1 MHVPIHFSVNGEPYH
16 LEVKPNRVLLDV
28 LRDDLGLTGTKKG
41 CGLGK
46 CGACTVLLNGR
57 PVHSCL
63 LLAPQADGKEVTT
76 IEGIAGDEPHPLQSA
91 FAEKGAVQC
100 GFCTPGMINTAKA
113 LLDGNPDP
121 EESEIKQAIAG
132 NLCRCTGY
140 NQIVSA
146 IQSCGRSNPDGGPA
160 SGRKTGGHDG
170 E

>member
-1 MHVPIHFSVNGEPYH
+1 MRVPIDISVNGEEYH

-28 LRDDLGLTGTKKG
+28 LREDLGLTGTKKG

-63 LLAPQADGKEVTT
+63 ILAPHADGKEITT
-76 IEGIAGDEPHPLQSA
+76 IEGIAGEEPHPLQTA
-91 FAEKGAVQC
+91 FVEKGAVQC
-100 GFCTPGMINTAKA
+100 GFCTPGMINAAKA

-121 EESEIKQAIAG
+121 DEAEIKQAIAG

-146 IQSCGRSNPDGGPA
+146 IQSCAQSN
-160 SGRKTGGHDG
+160 SVSRTEKRVKSN

>member
-1 MHVPIHFSVNGEPYH
+1 MLVPININVNGEEYR

-28 LRDDLGLTGTKKG
+28 LREDIGYTGTKKG

-46 CGACTVLLNGR
+46 CGACTVLLDGR

-63 LLAPQADGKEVTT
+63 ILAPQVDGKEITT
-76 IEGIAGDEPHPLQSA
+76 IEGIAGEKPPALQNA
-91 FAEKGAVQC
+91 FVEKGAVQC

-113 LLDGNPDP
+113 LLDTNPDP
-121 EESEIKQAIAG
+121 DEAEIKLAIAG

-146 IQSCGRSNPDGGPA
+146 IKTCVQSSSAGSTEKRVESN
-160 SGRKTGGHDG
+160 

>member
-1 MHVPIHFSVNGEPYH
+1 MLVPINISVNGEEYR

-28 LRDDLGLTGTKKG
+28 LREDIGLTGTKKG

-46 CGACTVLLNGR
+46 CGACTVLLDGL

-63 LLAPQADGKEVTT
+63 ILAPQVNGKEITT
-76 IEGIAGDEPHPLQSA
+76 IEGIAAEEPHPLQAA
-91 FAEKGAVQC
+91 FVDKGAVQC
-100 GFCTPGMINTAKA
+100 GFCTPGMINTAKS
-113 LLDGNPDP
+113 LLDNNPNPD
-121 EESEIKQAIAG
+121 EAEIKLAIAG

-146 IQSCGRSNPDGGPA
+146 IQTCTQPNSAIQAEKRVKS
-160 SGRKTGGHDG
+160 H

>member
-1 MHVPIHFSVNGEPYH
+1 MLVPINISVNGEEYR

-28 LRDDLGLTGTKKG
+28 LREDIGLTGTKKG

-46 CGACTVLLNGR
+46 CGACTVILDGR

-63 LLAPQADGKEVTT
+63 ILAAQVDGKEITT
-76 IEGIAGDEPHPLQSA
+76 IEGIAGKEPHVLQNA
-91 FAEKGAVQC
+91 FVEKGAVQC

-113 LLDGNPDP
+113 LLDNDPDP
-121 EESEIKQAIAG
+121 DEAEIKLAIAG

-146 IQSCGRSNPDGGPA
+146 IQTCTQSNSAIPTDKRVE
-160 SGRKTGGHDG
+160 SN

>member
-1 MHVPIHFSVNGEPYH
+1 MHVPINITVNGEEYH

-28 LRDDLGLTGTKKG
+28 LREDLGLTGTKKG

-46 CGACTVLLNGR
+46 CGACTILLDGR

-63 LLAPQADGKEVTT
+63 LLAAQADRKQITT
-76 IEGIAGDEPHPLQSA
+76 IEGIATEEPHPLQAA
-91 FAEKGAVQC
+91 FVTKGAVQC

-113 LLDGNPDP
+113 LLDVNPNPD
-121 EESEIKQAIAG
+121 EAEIKSAIAG

-140 NQIVSA
+140 SQIVSA
-146 IQSCGRSNPDGGPA
+146 IQSCAASTSDLQAAERGDSN
-160 SGRKTGGHDG
+160 

>member
-1 MHVPIHFSVNGEPYH
+1 
-16 LEVKPNRVLLDV
+16 VLLDV

-41 CGLGK
+41 CGVGK

-63 LLAPQADGKEVTT
+63 FLAVQADGAEVTT
-76 IEGIAGDEPHPLQSA
+76 IEGVAGEMPHPLQEA
-91 FAEKGAVQC
+91 FVQHGAIQC

-113 LLDGNPDP
+113 LLDRHPTAS
-121 EESEIKQAIAG
+121 EHEIKEAIAG

-146 IQSCGRSNPDGGPA
+146 IQSCATQRESSAGGSA
-160 SGRKTGGHDG
+160 RAGGCD

>member
-1 MHVPIHFSVNGEPYH
+1 MRVPINITVNGEEYH

-28 LRDDLGLTGTKKG
+28 LREDLGLTGTKKG

-46 CGACTVLLNGR
+46 CGACTILLDGR

-63 LLAPQADGKEVTT
+63 LLAAQADRRQITT
-76 IEGIAGDEPHPLQSA
+76 IEGIATEGPHPLQAA
-91 FAEKGAVQC
+91 FVAKGAVQC

-113 LLDGNPDP
+113 LLDANPDP
-121 EESEIKQAIAG
+121 DEAEIKLAIAG
-132 NLCRCTGY
+132 NLCRCTGD

-146 IQSCGRSNPDGGPA
+146 IQSCTPSKSDLQAAERGESN
-160 SGRKTGGHDG
+160 

>member
-1 MHVPIHFSVNGEPYH
+1 MIIPINISVNGEAYS

-28 LRDDLGLTGTKKG
+28 LREDIGFTGTKKG

-46 CGACTVLLNGR
+46 CGACTVLLDGR

-63 LLAPQADGKEVTT
+63 ILAPQVDGKEITT
-76 IEGIAGDEPHPLQSA
+76 IEGIAGEEPHVLQHA
-91 FAEKGAVQC
+91 FVEKGAVQC

-113 LLDGNPDP
+113 LLDTNPDP
-121 EESEIKQAIAG
+121 DEAEIKLAIAG

-146 IQSCGRSNPDGGPA
+146 VQACTQSNSAIPTEKREESN
-160 SGRKTGGHDG
+160 

>member
-1 MHVPIHFSVNGEPYH
+1 MRVPINITVNGEEYH

-28 LRDDLGLTGTKKG
+28 LREDLGLTGTKKG

-46 CGACTVLLNGR
+46 CGACTILLDGR

-63 LLAPQADGKEVTT
+63 LLAAQADRKQITT
-76 IEGIAGDEPHPLQSA
+76 IEGIATEEPHPLQTA
-91 FAEKGAVQC
+91 FVAKGAVQC

-121 EESEIKQAIAG
+121 DEAEIKLAIAG

-146 IQSCGRSNPDGGPA
+146 IQSCSRSNSDMQA
-160 SGRKTGGHDG
+160 EKRVKAN

>member
-1 MHVPIHFSVNGEPYH
+1 MLVPINISVNGEEYH

-28 LRDDLGLTGTKKG
+28 LRENLGLTGTKKG

-63 LLAPQADGKEVTT
+63 ILAPHADGKEITT
-76 IEGIAGDEPHPLQSA
+76 IEGIAGEEPHPLQAA
-91 FAEKGAVQC
+91 FVEKGAIQC
-100 GFCTPGMINTAKA
+100 GFCTPGMINAAKA
-113 LLDGNPDP
+113 LLDTNPDP
-121 EESEIKQAIAG
+121 DEAEIKLAIAG

-146 IQSCGRSNPDGGPA
+146 IQSCTPSKSDLQAAERRGSN
-160 SGRKTGGHDG
+160 